1 MIAFAIPHHH
11 HHHCDTNYSKKYFC
25 LPSGFFNQR
34 NMQLGAKYGYLA
46 GIILFYHRDDL
57 RSVLNIFLFHST
69 ILMLNSIVKI
79 FFLFHNYIYCSTF
92 IISALGCSP
101 NRLCLRNFYTF
112 YYSFILHF
120 FLHRPIGQ
128 AKGLAKIQFKIILS
142 FTVWRR
148 CSTVYETFFT
158 KESRVIKV
166 GYPVPVGSVW
176 VYCVWYNSGTFSI
189 ILHQTSMW
197 RKRLD
202 INFIFINNF
211 I

>member
-1 MIAFAIPHHH
+1 
-11 HHHCDTNYSKKYFC
+11 
-25 LPSGFFNQR
+25 
-34 NMQLGAKYGYLA
+34 
-46 GIILFYHRDDL
+46 
-57 RSVLNIFLFHST
+57 
-69 ILMLNSIVKI
+69 MLISIVKF
-79 FFLFHNYIYCSTF
+79 FFLFHNYSTF

-120 FLHRPIGQ
+120 FLHRPTGQ

-176 VYCVWYNSGTFSI
+176 VYCVWYNSVTFSI

-202 INFIFINNF
+202 LNLIFTNNF